1 MRYFKAL
8 ILLTVFALALL
19 PAFTV
24 RGQQRGETLVWAPKP
39 IKANPWV
46 APNKPHWK
54 LSELLASHKSQ
65 ASWKET
71 IVSDDLLHADYI
83 QMASGTKTPR
93 KFHPDNRAWWVVQD
107 GQVRF
112 TIEGQPQ
119 PIDASKGFLVQVPYR
134 NVYSLEVIGDKPA
147 LFLEVT
153 AANAQTMY
161 PIDETPVPVPGMEF
175 VKVRVSGKGNYD
187 EINKPFVDFN
197 AIVSGTQRNP
207 GRFVV
212 DDRLFANIIRG
223 SRPDADNPKDKGHF
237 HEVSAEFW
245 FVLEGTIEYKIE
257 GLETFNATQ
266 GDVVYVPKQTWHRAH
281 HGGTGSSTR
290 LAMNGYPDMLHNY
303 QPTEEMR

>member
-223 SRPDADNPKDKGHF
+223 LRPEADNPKDKGHF

>member
-223 SRPDADNPKDKGHF
+223 LRPDADNPKDKGHF

>member
-83 QMASGTKTPR
+83 QMAPGTKTPR

-112 TIEGQPQ
+112 TIEGQPE
-119 PIDASKGFLVQVPYR
+119 PIVASKGFLVQVPYR

-175 VKVRVSGKGNYD
+175 VKVRVSGKGKYD

-197 AIVSGTQRNP
+197 AIVSGTLRNP

-212 DDRLFANIIRG
+212 DDRLFANIIR
-223 SRPDADNPKDKGHF
+223 SNRPDSDNPRDKGHF

>member
-119 PIDASKGFLVQVPYR
+119 PIVASKGFLVQVPYR

-187 EINKPFVDFN
+187 EINKPFIDFN
-197 AIVSGTQRNP
+197 AIVSGTLRNP